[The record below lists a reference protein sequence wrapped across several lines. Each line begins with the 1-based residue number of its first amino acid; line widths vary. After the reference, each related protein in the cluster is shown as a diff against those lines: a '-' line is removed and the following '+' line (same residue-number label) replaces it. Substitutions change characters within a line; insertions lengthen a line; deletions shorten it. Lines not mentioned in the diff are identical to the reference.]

1 MLYVFQ
7 KIVYKQKINSL
18 SLVFKKT
25 IFFNQMLLWSYKLIK
40 FFTQQFKKN
49 YYYKI
54 IKPISKNFIQNSK
67 QVIFWRIY

>member
-1 MLYVFQ
+1 
-7 KIVYKQKINSL
+7 
-18 SLVFKKT
+18 
-25 IFFNQMLLWSYKLIK
+25 MLLWSYKLIK